1 MRRIVLLL
9 FWIAQKVDFTPPEW
23 YTFNRNIH
31 AMRKKS
37 TRMRRLQ
44 RAVGWCETAGEEAG
58 NSLPSIW
65 LKWQ

>member
-31 AMRKKS
+31 AMTKKS

-44 RAVGWCETAGEEAG
+44 RTAGRCEAAG
-58 NSLPSIW
+58 DEAANSLPSIW
-65 LKWQ
+65 LK